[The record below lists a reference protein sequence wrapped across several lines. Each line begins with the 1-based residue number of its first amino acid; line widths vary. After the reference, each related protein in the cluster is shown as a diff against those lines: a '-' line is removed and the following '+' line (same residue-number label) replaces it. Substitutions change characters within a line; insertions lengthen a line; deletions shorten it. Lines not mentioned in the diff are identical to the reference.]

1 MQHSPKSLL
10 DIALDNYDIQASRYY
25 KQLNELEK
33 SPTNVRDERKK
44 ALEVTKR
51 HLEGQRMTSEAM
63 ASVQAKL
70 DTYREEGRQL
80 VSIRGDTGIQGR
92 RKLQDEKHHP
102 TYKLG
107 RYMLADGKPKPSPQH
122 AAHHIVPGKGRTP
135 EAYLARTHM
144 HIRGIRINDPDNGV
158 WLPRARQFTPHWS
171 MPQAPAHLQCHTNE
185 YEYKVSQ
192 RIRGWLV
199 EQQIRSELQL
209 IGKLLQQNQL
219 PL

>member
-1 MQHSPKSLL
+1 MLNLPKSLL

-25 KQLNELEK
+25 KQLSELEK
-33 SPTNVRDERKK
+33 APKDVREERKK
-44 ALEVTKR
+44 ALEKTKR
-51 HLEGQRMTSEAM
+51 YLESQRMTSEAM

-70 DTYREEGRQL
+70 DAYREEGRQL
-80 VSIRGDTGIQGR
+80 VSKRGEKGIEGR
-92 RKLQDEKHHP
+92 RVLQGERHHP

-107 RYMLADGKPKPSPQH
+107 RYMMADGKPKPSPEH

-135 EAYLARTHM
+135 ESYLARTHM

-158 WLPRARQFTPHWS
+158 WLPRSKKFTPHWS

-192 RIRGWLV
+192 RIRGRLA
-199 EQQIRSELQL
+199 EGQIRTELRL
-209 IGKLLQQNQL
+209 IGKLLQQNLL
-219 PL
+219 P